1 MLYDDQGNFIDDLPS
16 TEIRYIISYDEM
28 PQNLINAY
36 ISIERR
42 TLYDTW
48 WHRCKKNIRCCS

>member
-36 ISIERR
+36 ISIEDERFM
-42 TLYDTW
+42 THGGIDIKEY
-48 WHRCKKNIRCCS
+48 